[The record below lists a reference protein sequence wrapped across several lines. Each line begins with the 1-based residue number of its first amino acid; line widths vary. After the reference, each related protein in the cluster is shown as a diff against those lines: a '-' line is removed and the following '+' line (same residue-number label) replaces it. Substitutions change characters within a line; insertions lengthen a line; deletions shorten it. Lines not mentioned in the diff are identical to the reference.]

1 MNEIKDSEE
10 EERERKKRRG
20 AKKRKKVMQLLHLCL
35 LKNNILFY
43 SVQYLDSFLVLVQVP
58 YHHRKKKELNQ

>member
-1 MNEIKDSEE
+1 MNEIKDSE

-35 LKNNILFY
+35 LKNNIIIHSILFNIIG
-43 SVQYLDSFLVLVQVP
+43 FLP
-58 YHHRKKKELNQ
+58 RIGTGTTIERRRN